1 MNYPLI
7 SEYIEAIKSAEDNFA
22 ELSYLRAVLGDDGL
36 PIMTSGN
43 FAVVFKMKDETT
55 GKLYALKCFTKEQ
68 QGREEAYHQITEE
81 LKNVDSP
88 YLVSLRYLEKEL
100 FVDTE
105 QTDETEFPVLL
116 MDWVEGKTLDKYL
129 RENLDDKYALEMLA
143 YRFSQLAQWLIPL
156 PFAHGDLKPD
166 NILVRE
172 DGTLVLVDYD
182 GMYVPAMKG
191 QKARELGSPDFRH
204 PLRTEDDFDEHI
216 DDFPLTSILLSLKA
230 ISLNPLLLEEYG
242 AVDRLLFSE
251 YDYLHKFNC
260 SAFKAVKRLDYSYK
274 IENIIYLVL
283 RSFLYSFYIENF
295 EELKNCFDLD
305 KPTPSKIGWS
315 YLQTAC
321 GRTNLSEGL
330 KDEFGTIY
338 SEDGDRLLR
347 VSPWGNFG
355 IFFSVKAG
363 TRIVC
368 NNAFAGCCDL
378 RYVDFPQSVEKIG
391 AFAFTEC
398 RNLQFFK
405 IPQGID
411 VLRAGLF
418 NECSSLLSVFIP
430 DSVKV
435 ICGETFKGCV
445 SLQSINIPL
454 GVTSIGDYAFSSC
467 RSIKEIDIPNSVI
480 TVGKEAFSGC
490 EGLKRVC
497 LSNGVSKI
505 ENGLF
510 SGCYEL
516 EEVIVPKGVRCI
528 DDRAFEECKKLKKV
542 YLPDSVQEIG
552 KEPFVGCE
560 SLMSIVVP
568 KGTKWRYGYLLPDFY
583 DKIVE
588 SAPNEIEPSTKI
600 SSTDWDNRWED
611 EYGAFYSSDRKR
623 VLGFGSYDYEAKVYQ
638 IKGGTLVICDLA
650 FNNYEND
657 NHFLEDIFIPSSVE
671 NIGENPFAGCIGLNI
686 HCDSIFFNVQDSILY
701 SQDYSCL
708 ISSTNSTNN
717 SIELHPKVRT
727 IGAYALSFC
736 RSKRIKMPPL
746 IKCIKE
752 SAFSFSEI
760 ELLIISGVLFIDKGA
775 FSNCEYLTDVYLDGY
790 ENTHIDPSAFD
801 GCVNLQHVFVSSGC
815 ADSYKKKVP
824 SIANKIYGVG
834 TDEYYAG
841 LTEIENAK
849 EIFELGKTYWAGKGI
864 KKDLNEAV
872 RLYEL
877 ASELGDEDAK
887 KELDYWGQYWFD
899 EDKAIYSKNRETFH
913 GVLSGFE
920 YEIKEGTKFI
930 ADGACSDMGWE
941 CDCSYFSK
949 LTIPDSIIGIG
960 DNPFGCQMRKVICFS
975 PFFELENDTLYSN
988 GKKELIQCYNH
999 ETDEYVIPEG
1009 VEIIRSYA
1017 FYACNFRKVTIPSS
1031 VLTIGENP
1039 FVETGVYENHHTVL
1053 EVLSNSALYTVVNDA
1068 LYERNRLIAYWGES
1082 ELFELPDGIEEIGN
1096 KAFWGA
1102 GVRRIILP
1110 TSLKTVAEDSFY
1122 WTERLEEIVVPAN
1135 EIERFKQMLPQYIHR
1150 DIVEDE
1156 DLNIDEMPF

>member
-7 SEYIEAIKSAEDNFA
+7 SEYIEAIKSAEDNFE
-22 ELSYLRAVLGDDGL
+22 ELSYLRPILGDDGL
-36 PIMTSGN
+36 PVMTSGN
-43 FAVVFKMKDETT
+43 FAVVFKMKNERN
-55 GKLYALKCFTKEQ
+55 GKFYAVKCFTKELE
-68 QGREEAYHQITEE
+68 GRAEAYREITKE
-81 LKNVDSP
+81 LKDVSSP
-88 YLVSLRYLEKEL
+88 HLTSVRYLEKEL
-100 FVDTE
+100 FVDTD

-143 YRFSQLAQWLIPL
+143 YRFSQLAQWLIPQ

-182 GMYVPAMKG
+182 GMYVPTMKG

-204 PLRTEDDFDEHI
+204 PLRTENDFDEHI
-216 DDFPLTSILLSLKA
+216 DDFPLVSILLSLKA
-230 ISLNPLLLEEYG
+230 ISLEPNLFEEYG
-242 AVDRLLFSE
+242 AVGRLLLSE
-251 YDYLHKFNC
+251 RDYL
-260 SAFKAVKRLDYSYK
+260 SRYDSLVLKAIQRLDYNK
-274 IENIIYLVL
+274 EIDNIY
-283 RSFLYSFYIENF
+283 SFLFYDYDEDYRDI
-295 EELKNCFDLD
+295 KDCFVLN
-305 KPTPSKIGWS
+305 KPTPSNSDWS

-321 GRTNLSEGL
+321 GRTHLSEGI
-330 KDEFGTIY
+330 KDEYGSIY
-338 SEDGDRLLR
+338 SKGGERLLR
-347 VSPWGNFG
+347 VRRWGNFG
-355 IFFSVKAG
+355 SYYCVKPE
-363 TRIVC
+363 TRIIC
-368 NNAFAGCCDL
+368 DCAFTDCSDL
-378 RYVDFPQSVEKIG
+378 KYIDIPQSVEKIG
-391 AFAFTEC
+391 QYAFADC
-398 RNLQFFK
+398 RNLQFLK
-405 IPQGID
+405 IPEGVD
-411 VLRAGLF
+411 VLRTGMF
-418 NECSSLLSVFIP
+418 MNCSSLLSIFITN
-430 DSVKV
+430 SVKTIHESV
-435 ICGETFKGCV
+435 FLKCV
-445 SLQSINIPL
+445 SLQSIDIPL
-454 GVTSIGDYAFSSC
+454 GLTSIGEGAFSGCESL
-467 RSIKEIDIPNSVI
+467 KGIDIPNSVTTI
-480 TVGKEAFSGC
+480 GQFAFVGC
-490 EGLKRVC
+490 RGLKRVS
-497 LSNGVSKI
+497 LSNGMSKI
-505 ENGLF
+505 ELGCF
-510 SGCYEL
+510 SGCHEL

-528 DDRAFEECKKLKKV
+528 DHSAFGYCKKLKKV
-542 YLPDSVQEIG
+542 YLPDSVIEIG
-552 KEPFVGCE
+552 EESFVGCE
-560 SLMSIVVP
+560 SLISIVVP

-671 NIGENPFAGCIGLNI
+671 SIGENPFAGCIGLNI

-913 GVLSGFE
+913 GVLSGYE

-941 CDCSYFSK
+941 IDCSYFSK

-975 PFFELENDTLYSN
+975 PFFAVENDTLYSK

-1039 FVETGVYENHHTVL
+1039 FVETGVFEDHHTVL
-1053 EVLSNSALYTVVNDA
+1053 EVLSNSALYSVINDA

-1102 GVRRIILP
+1102 RVRRIILS
-1110 TSLKTVAEDSFY
+1110 TSLKTVAEDAFY
-1122 WTERLEEIVVPAN
+1122 WTERLKEIVVPAN
-1135 EIERFKQMLPQYIHR
+1135 EIERFKQILPQYIHR
-1150 DIVEDE
+1150 DIVEV
-1156 DLNIDEMPF
+1156 LNIDEMPF